1 MLVRIVARVAG
12 FVVGFALG
20 VACAWAAV
28 GDLGRSTSGLGGRAL
43 LVTTAFA
50 LLVFA
55 PEDTNLVM
63 ARLELEQFIV
73 ASQFLAV
80 QRTP

>member
-1 MLVRIVARVAG
+1 MASQVLQQEAAMLKLCIETE
-12 FVVGFALG
+12 G
-20 VACAWAAV
+20 VEELV
-28 GDLGRSTSGLGGRAL
+28 LSTSSRCDVIRPLNAH
-43 LVTTAFA
+43 AFA

-73 ASQFLAV
+73 ANQFLAV